1 MNLLIKL
8 LLSSIIIVLMVFL
21 FTQVSTLD
29 GDLISEF
36 ISADEVQEEDYDDE
50 DGEERIYVVDG
61 YKAIRLDK
69 EVIDTSGIKSEILTS
84 MTFKPEFSAYAEV
97 INIAPLVS
105 SRTEYTNLL
114 AEQKILQNDLHNHHQ
129 ILKRAEA
136 LHKTNSLTTRELEKV
151 RADYDLKYYKSNA
164 MKTRLENYTY
174 QLKSTWGEVI
184 SSLILDQK
192 KQPEFDKLASNQASL
207 ILLSLL
213 KNKSLIN
220 PQQKVSVSSRNQR
233 EMAKQ
238 VSYMDQAR
246 QISNPL
252 YGESYIYLLDM
263 QKMSAGL
270 RLFAWIEEEGKS
282 INGLF
287 LPKSAVIWYAN
298 EPWMYIR
305 HNSDLFVRK
314 PLGSARKLASG
325 WLLEE
330 SQMNDTRVITS
341 GSQTLLSEEFKWAIP
356 DEDDD

>member
-8 LLSSIIIVLMVFL
+8 LLLLIIIGLTVFL
-21 FTQVSTLD
+21 FTQVSILD
-29 GDLISEF
+29 GGLISEF
-36 ISADEVQEEDYDDE
+36 MSTDEVQEEDYDDE
-50 DGEERIYVVDG
+50 ESEGKIYIIDG

-69 EVIDTSGIKSEILTS
+69 EVIDTSGIKSERLTS
-84 MTFKPEFSAYAEV
+84 MTFKSEFTAYAEV

-114 AEQKILQNDLHNHHQ
+114 ADQKILQNDLHNHHQ

-136 LHKTNSLTTRELEKV
+136 LHKTNSLTTRELEKI

-164 MKTRLENYTY
+164 MKTRLESFTY
-174 QLKSTWGEVI
+174 QLKSNWGAVI
-184 SSLILDQK
+184 SSLILDQE

-213 KNKSLIN
+213 KNQTLTN
-220 PQQKVSVSSRNQR
+220 PQQKVFVSSRNQR
-233 EMAKQ
+233 ETAKQ
-238 VSYMDQAR
+238 AGYLDQAR

-263 QKMSAGL
+263 QKLSAGV

-287 LPKSAVIWYAN
+287 LPESAVIWYAN

-305 HNSDLFVRK
+305 HNDDLFVRK
-314 PLGSARKLASG
+314 PLDSARKLANG

-330 SQMNDTRVITS
+330 LQMNDTLVVTS
-341 GSQTLLSEEFKWAIP
+341 GGQTLLSEEFKWAIP
-356 DEDDD
+356 DEDAD